1 MHVKIMIKRTIP
13 KEKAREMLTLINALR
28 NTATHR
34 RGFITGETLWNVDK
48 PHEYVV
54 VSTWRSLE
62 YWDAWVNSD
71 ERKELQKKI
80 DELDPKSMTTYERYR
95 FPDVDYDAPMPLV

>member
-1 MHVKIMIKRTIP
+1 MHVKILIKRNIP
-13 KEKAREMLTLINALR
+13 LEKAGELLTLITALR
-28 NTATHR
+28 NRASHR
-34 RGFITGETLWNVDK
+34 KGYISGETLWNVEK

-54 VSTWRSLE
+54 FSAWRSLE

-80 DELDPKSMTTYERYR
+80 DELDPSSVTTYEKYRY
-95 FPDVDYDAPMPLV
+95 PDIVEAAPLPPL